1 MKEKSVGQMKIKFVN
16 GEEQLFEY
24 VRADPADPTVGK
36 LMHEMMQTRLLILNL
51 EESTLFVPFDNIQSV
66 EVSPQPS
73 KIPSIAVKEAR
84 KLR

>member
-1 MKEKSVGQMKIKFVN
+1 MKEESIGQMKIRYAN

-24 VRADPADPTVGK
+24 VRADPSDPSVGK
-36 LMHEMMQTRLLILNL
+36 LMNDMFQARMLVLNL
-51 EESTLFVPFDNIQSV
+51 EESTLFVPFDNIQSI
-66 EVSPQPS
+66 EVSPQPV